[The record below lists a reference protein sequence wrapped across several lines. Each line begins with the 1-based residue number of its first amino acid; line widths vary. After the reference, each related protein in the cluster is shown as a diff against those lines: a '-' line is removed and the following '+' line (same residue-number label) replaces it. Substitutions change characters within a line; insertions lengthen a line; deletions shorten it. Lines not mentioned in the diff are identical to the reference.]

1 MRSKKDLNAM
11 KLKKELGLLEVFC
24 ISSGAMIS
32 SGLFV
37 LPAIAYSKAGP
48 YVIFAYMLAGIL
60 VIPTILSK
68 AELVTAMPKTGGVY
82 YFTDRSMGPMMGTLG
97 GLAAWFSL
105 AFKSA
110 FALLGIGI
118 FALLFNPGLT
128 ILQIKIIAVICVLI
142 FTVVNL
148 LGVKLAGRIQ
158 TFIVITL
165 LVLLTLYVIT
175 GVFFIDSSRFRPE
188 TSIGLGS
195 VFATAGLVF
204 VSYAGTTKIA
214 AVAGEVKDPGRNLPL
229 GMFFSW
235 GVVTMLYIMVIFV
248 TVGTVA
254 PGELRDTLT
263 PITLGG
269 EVSMGLFGI
278 IIMSFAAILAYIS
291 TGNAGILAASRD
303 PMAMGKDDLLPR
315 TFGNVSKR
323 GTPWVA
329 ILFTSAF
336 MIVVV
341 LFLDLEDFV
350 KTASTLKLI
359 LFILANLALIFMR
372 ESNIRHYRPKY
383 KAPFYPYV
391 QIFGII
397 GYGFLIFQ
405 MGSVPL
411 MITGIFLA
419 CGLGWY
425 FIYAHGKIKREYAL
439 LHVVERVIGIK
450 STDHLL
456 DEELREVLIERDN
469 ILESRFEQN
478 IKKCTVLD
486 LKYFVPPE
494 EFAEKVAEP
503 LAKHLNMSEDELY
516 FRLINREKKSNI
528 MVRPGFA
535 VISFHIKGRNKFEI
549 ELVRTKRG
557 ARFSDEF
564 PAVRAAFIVVS
575 SSDEQNFYLH
585 SLMWMVQIAE
595 TVDFE
600 KEWINAKD
608 SNELREI
615 ILKSWRKRGIES
627 LDIKEIEKGSQE
639 IIKIEEK
646 KESKEIKGDI
656 DEEDR

>member
-1 MRSKKDLNAM
+1 M

-32 SGLFV
+32 SGLFI
-37 LPAIAYSKAGP
+37 LPALAYSKVGP
-48 YVIFAYMLAGIL
+48 YMIFAYMIAAIL

-68 AELVTAMPKTGGVY
+68 AELVTAMPKTGGIFF
-82 YFTDRSMGPMMGTLG
+82 FTDRSMGPAMGTLG

-105 AFKSA
+105 AFKS
-110 FALLGIGI
+110 GIGI
-118 FALLFNPGLT
+118 FALLFNPGLS
-128 ILQIKIIAVICVLI
+128 ILQIKIIAVICVL
-142 FTVVNL
+142 FFMLVNL
-148 LGVKLAGRIQ
+148 FGVKLAGRVQ
-158 TFIVITL
+158 SYLVIVLLAL
-165 LVLLTLYVIT
+165 LVLYVVVGI
-175 GVFFIDSSRFRPE
+175 FFIDNVRFKPE
-188 TSIGLGS
+188 PDGVTLGS

-204 VSYAGTTKIA
+204 VSFAGTTKITEL
-214 AVAGEVKDPGRNLPL
+214 AGEVKNPGRNLPL

-235 GVVTMLYIMVIFV
+235 GVVTLLYIFVIFV
-248 TVGTVA
+248 TVGVLDPAQLQATA
-254 PGELRDTLT
+254 NMPEKLS
-263 PITLGG
+263 PITSGG
-269 EVSMGLFGI
+269 EVTMGLFGLI
-278 IIMSFAAILAYIS
+278 VMSFAALLAYVS
-291 TGNAGILAASRD
+291 TANAGILAASRD
-303 PMAMGKDDLLPR
+303 PMAMGKDELLPKA
-315 TFGNVSKR
+315 FGKVSKR

-329 ILFTSAF
+329 VILTSAF
-336 MIVVV
+336 MITVI

-350 KTASTLKLI
+350 KTASTLKLV

-372 ESNIRHYRPKY
+372 EANIRHYRPKY
-383 KAPFYPYV
+383 KAPLYPYI
-391 QIFGII
+391 QIFGIV
-397 GYGFLIFQ
+397 GYGFLILQ
-405 MGSVPL
+405 MGTLPL
-411 MITGIFLA
+411 ITTGIFILF
-419 CGLGWY
+419 GLGWY

-469 ILESRFEQN
+469 IIESRFEQN
-478 IKKCTVLD
+478 IKNCTVLD

-503 LAKHLNMSEDELY
+503 LAKRLNMSEDELY
-516 FRLINREKKSNI
+516 RRLIKREKSSNI
-528 MVRPGFA
+528 IVRPGFA

-549 ELVRTKRG
+549 ELIRTKRG

-564 PAVRAAFIVVS
+564 PPVRAAFIVVS

-615 ILKSWRKRGIES
+615 ILESWRKRGIEL
-627 LDIKEIEKGSQE
+627 LDIEEAEKDR
-639 IIKIEEK
+639 EESIRK
-646 KESKEIKGDI
+646 KERKAGEGDI
-656 DEEDR
+656 NEKTE

>member
-1 MRSKKDLNAM
+1 M

-32 SGLFV
+32 SGLFI
-37 LPAIAYSKAGP
+37 LPALAYSKVGP
-48 YVIFAYMLAGIL
+48 YMIFAYMIAAIL

-68 AELVTAMPKTGGVY
+68 AELVTAMPKTGGIFF
-82 YFTDRSMGPMMGTLG
+82 FTDRSMGPAMGTLG

-118 FALLFNPGLT
+118 FALLFNPGLS
-128 ILQIKIIAVICVLI
+128 ILQIKIIAVICVL
-142 FTVVNL
+142 FFMLVNL
-148 LGVKLAGRIQ
+148 FGVKLAGRVQ
-158 TFIVITL
+158 SYLVIVLLAL
-165 LVLLTLYVIT
+165 LVLYVVVGI
-175 GVFFIDSSRFRPE
+175 FFIDNVRFKPE
-188 TSIGLGS
+188 PDGVTLGS

-204 VSYAGTTKIA
+204 VSFAGTTKITEL
-214 AVAGEVKDPGRNLPL
+214 AGEVKNPGRNLPL

-235 GVVTMLYIMVIFV
+235 GVVTLLYIFVIFV
-248 TVGTVA
+248 TVGVLDPAQLQATA
-254 PGELRDTLT
+254 NMPEKLS
-263 PITLGG
+263 PITSGG
-269 EVSMGLFGI
+269 EVTMGLFGLI
-278 IIMSFAAILAYIS
+278 VMSFAALLAYVS
-291 TGNAGILAASRD
+291 TANAGILAASRD
-303 PMAMGKDDLLPR
+303 PMAMGKDELLPKA
-315 TFGNVSKR
+315 FGKVSKR

-329 ILFTSAF
+329 VILTSAF
-336 MIVVV
+336 MITVI

-350 KTASTLKLI
+350 KTASTLKLV

-372 ESNIRHYRPKY
+372 EANIRHYRPKY
-383 KAPFYPYV
+383 KAPLYPYI
-391 QIFGII
+391 QIFGIV
-397 GYGFLIFQ
+397 GYGFLILQ
-405 MGSVPL
+405 MGTLPL
-411 MITGIFLA
+411 ITTGIFILF
-419 CGLGWY
+419 GLGWY

-469 ILESRFEQN
+469 IIESRFEQN
-478 IKKCTVLD
+478 IKNCTVLD

-503 LAKHLNMSEDELY
+503 LAKRLNMSEDELY
-516 FRLINREKKSNI
+516 RRLIKREKSSNI
-528 MVRPGFA
+528 IVRPGFA

-549 ELVRTKRG
+549 ELIRTKRG

-564 PAVRAAFIVVS
+564 PPVRAAFIVVS

-615 ILKSWRKRGIES
+615 ILESWRKRGIEL
-627 LDIKEIEKGSQE
+627 LDIEEAEKDR
-639 IIKIEEK
+639 EESIRK
-646 KESKEIKGDI
+646 KERKAGEGDI
-656 DEEDR
+656 NEKTE

>member
-1 MRSKKDLNAM
+1 M

-37 LPAIAYSKAGP
+37 LPAIAYSKAGVSV
-48 YVIFAYMLAGIL
+48 VIAYMIAGIL
-60 VIPTILSK
+60 VIPTVLSK
-68 AELVTAMPKTGGVY
+68 AELVTAMPKTGGCY
-82 YFTDRSMGPMMGTLG
+82 FFTDRSMGPMMGTLG

-128 ILQIKIIAVICVLI
+128 IFQIKIIAISCVLF
-142 FTVVNL
+142 FTVINL
-148 LGVKLAGRIQ
+148 LGVKIAGRFQ
-158 TFIVITL
+158 VVMVI
-165 LVLLTLYVIT
+165 VLLLLLAIYVVV
-175 GVFFIDSSRFRPE
+175 GVFFIEISRYTPE
-188 TSIGLGS
+188 KPFDLGT

-204 VSYAGTTKIA
+204 VSYAGTTKIV

-235 GVVTMLYIMVIFV
+235 GVVTLLYIAVIFV
-248 TVGTVA
+248 TVGAVA
-254 PGELRDTLT
+254 PGELKDTLT

-269 EVSMGLFGI
+269 HVTMGLFGLV
-278 IIMSFAAILAYIS
+278 IMSFAAILAYVS
-291 TGNAGILAASRD
+291 TGNAGIMAASRD

-315 TFGNVSKR
+315 SFGKVSR
-323 GTPWVA
+323 YGTPWVA
-329 ILFTSAF
+329 ILFTSGF

-372 ESNIRHYRPKY
+372 EANIRHYKPKY
-383 KAPFYPYV
+383 KAPFYPYI
-391 QIFGII
+391 QIFGIA
-397 GYGFLIFQ
+397 GYGFLILL
-405 MGSVPL
+405 MGIVPL
-411 MITGIFLA
+411 LITGIFLA

-456 DEELREVLIERDN
+456 DEELREILIERDN
-469 ILESRFEQN
+469 IIETRFEQN
-478 IKKCTVLD
+478 IKSCTVLD

-503 LAKHLNMSEDELY
+503 LAKCLKMSEDDLY
-516 FRLINREKKSNI
+516 RRLIKREKSSNI
-528 MVRPGFA
+528 IVRPGFA

-557 ARFSDEF
+557 ARFSEEF
-564 PAVRAAFIVVS
+564 PPVRAAFIVVS

-585 SLMWMVQIAE
+585 SLMWMVEIAE

-615 ILKSWRKRGIES
+615 ILESWRKRSIKK
-627 LDIKEIEKGSQE
+627 LDIEESEKDR
-639 IIKIEEK
+639 EEK
-646 KESKEIKGDI
+646 IRKKE
-656 DEEDR
+656 R